1 MLTLQRVP
9 QNWCKRRKNSTTGAD
24 ASGNISSLAYINAL
38 TTYSELSHPTQCSSY
53 ADYCYAN
60 TEAKQML
67 ISWAWLQNQHAS
79 EIAVHVGLGKLFGM
93 ISPDPPRYP
102 VAQIE
107 PIVTYELPGSQL
119 WAVLSPE
126 KSRSPATASRVSKS
140 RHNSRTKALNL
151 KFLNTNPSKYR
162 YLLVLLVSTL
172 SF

>member
-1 MLTLQRVP
+1 M
-9 QNWCKRRKNSTTGAD
+9 
-24 ASGNISSLAYINAL
+24 
-38 TTYSELSHPTQCSSY
+38 
-53 ADYCYAN
+53 
-60 TEAKQML
+60 
-67 ISWAWLQNQHAS
+67 S
-79 EIAVHVGLGKLFGM
+79 EIAVGLGKLFGT

-126 KSRSPATASRVSKS
+126 KSRSPATASKVSKL

-151 KFLNTNPSKYR
+151 KFINTNPSKYR

-172 SF
+172 SFQRVTRNACKRQTDRQTDGQTARLQ

>member
-1 MLTLQRVP
+1 M
-9 QNWCKRRKNSTTGAD
+9 
-24 ASGNISSLAYINAL
+24 
-38 TTYSELSHPTQCSSY
+38 
-53 ADYCYAN
+53 
-60 TEAKQML
+60 
-67 ISWAWLQNQHAS
+67 S
-79 EIAVHVGLGKLFGM
+79 EIAVGLGKLFGT

-126 KSRSPATASRVSKS
+126 KSRSPATASKVSKL

-151 KFLNTNPSKYR
+151 KFINTNPSKYR

-172 SF
+172 SFQLGVTTIPARE